1 MASSRIPGFYRTSLS
16 ERVALLLDRGLLDEA
31 AAAHLQRGG
40 SLPLGVA
47 DRMSEN
53 VVAIH
58 GLPLSVALNFRVNG
72 HDLLVPM
79 AVEEPSVVA
88 AASNAA
94 RMVRLQGGFSGE
106 ADESIM
112 TAQVQLDEVVDPE
125 SAPMRIEARRR
136 ELFELADA
144 AIPGMV
150 ARGGGCRDITV
161 RPLAG
166 PGGIRLLSP
175 LYAADDRTPPHRG
188 CSRVF
193 TTHT

>member
-1 MASSRIPGFYRTSLS
+1 
-16 ERVALLLDRGLLDEA
+16 
-31 AAAHLQRGG
+31 
-40 SLPLGVA
+40 
-47 DRMSEN
+47 
-53 VVAIH
+53 
-58 GLPLSVALNFRVNG
+58 
-72 HDLLVPM
+72 M